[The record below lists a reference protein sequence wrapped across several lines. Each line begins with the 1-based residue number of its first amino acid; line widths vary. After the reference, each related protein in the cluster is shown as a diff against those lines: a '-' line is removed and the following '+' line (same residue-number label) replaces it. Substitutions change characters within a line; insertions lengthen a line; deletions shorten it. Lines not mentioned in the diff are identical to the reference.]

1 MLDSVGDELRQLG
14 LDKVCRVDDFVAP
27 VWQGVSVAALV
38 LAPGLSLGL
47 DGDGAA
53 VMQDWYEQDLAA
65 CNSGA
70 DCLSARNGAVR
81 RI

>member
-1 MLDSVGDELRQLG
+1 LLDSVGDELRQLG
-14 LDKVCRVDDFVAP
+14 LDKVCRVDDFIAP

-38 LAPGLSLGL
+38 LALGL
-47 DGDGAA
+47 GLAGDGAA

-70 DCLSARNGAVR
+70 DCRSARKGAVR